1 MPRPTPPAAP
11 SKQALQ
17 PTQRAMTAALDRL
30 RIAARRTMD
39 LGAQP
44 ADVEALKAAHAQR
57 VEIGRLAVAFNG
69 MLAQLDRERAVQQ
82 ELTARARAAQ
92 AQQQLVEALP
102 IALMVTAVPGQQ
114 VLHANLPAQRWIGES
129 TEDPCAA
136 A

>member
-1 MPRPTPPAAP
+1 
-11 SKQALQ
+11 
-17 PTQRAMTAALDRL
+17 MTAALDRL